1 VTDIRV
7 LTVQQPW
14 AWAILHGGK
23 TIENRSQLW
32 SYRGPLAIHAG
43 AGWSEHG
50 AAFEPL
56 QRAYASWLGFT
67 HWDGPYGGRTAMP
80 IDPTSDPRDAEL
92 IRFGAVL
99 GVVELVDV
107 HRATGAP
114 CCQPWGEGLHN
125 GGRGIRPATH
135 LVLADPKPFDEPI
148 PWKGRL
154 GLWRPGDVLAGEIA
168 RQLAGGA
175 W

>member
-1 VTDIRV
+1 MDLRV

-23 TIENRSQLW
+23 SIENRSQLW
-32 SYRGPLAIHAG
+32 SYRGPLAIHAAGTWSPSG
-43 AGWSEHG
+43 ANDERV
-50 AAFEPL
+50 AAALGQPVWRL
-56 QRAYASWLGFT
+56 AAY
-67 HWDGPYGGRTAMP
+67 
-80 IDPTSDPRDAEL
+80 RDRPAFV
-92 IRFGAVL
+92 FGAVL

-107 HRATGAP
+107 HWATGGPCQP
-114 CCQPWGEGLHN
+114 CCPPWGEGLHN
-125 GGRGIRPATH
+125 GGHGAKSATH

-154 GLWRPGDVLAGEIA
+154 GLWRPDSVLAGEIA

>member
-1 VTDIRV
+1 MSDLRV

-14 AWAILHGGK
+14 AWAILRGGK
-23 TIENRSQLW
+23 DIENRSQLW
-32 SYRGPLAIHAG
+32 SYRGPLAIHAAGVWSQPG
-43 AGWSEHG
+43 AVDRRVIDAFARSG
-50 AAFEPL
+50 AHPL
-56 QRAYASWLGFT
+56 DVEMVQRYGLDPLETAGF
-67 HWDGPYGGRTAMP
+67 
-80 IDPTSDPRDAEL
+80 PR
-92 IRFGAVL
+92 RAVL

-107 HRATGAP
+107 HRSTGAP

-125 GGRGIRPATH
+125 GGRGIRLATH

-154 GLWRPGDVLAGEIA
+154 GLWRPDDVLAGEIG